1 MKWMRIIAIPTQ
13 VAEAVRS
20 TGRAPRY
27 HHPAFSDTAT
37 GYGPCR
43 HCLRTFR
50 VGAEQR
56 TLFTY
61 DPFDGI
67 EDLPLPGPVYIH
79 TEGCT
84 RYPEDAGYPEDLRA
98 HASVLNAYAKGPKLL
113 AQVYAEPGEAE
124 ANITEL
130 LTRPEVTY
138 IEVRDRKAGCFD
150 FRVER
155 GPMQTTPSISRA

>member
-1 MKWMRIIAIPTQ
+1 MRITAIPTN
-13 VAEAVRS
+13 VAEAVRA
-20 TGRAPRY
+20 TGVAPRY
-27 HHPAFSDTAT
+27 NHPAHTDTAT

-50 VGAEQR
+50 VGEEQR

-67 EDLPLPGPVYIH
+67 ESLPLPGPVYIH
-79 TEGCT
+79 ADACT
-84 RYPEDAGYPEDLRA
+84 RYPEDGGYPEDLRQYS
-98 HASVLNAYAKGPKLL
+98 SVLNAYARGPKLL
-113 AQVYAEPGEAE
+113 AQERTEPGEAE
-124 ANITEL
+124 ARIAEL
-130 LTRPEVTY
+130 LTNPEVDY

-155 GPMQTTPSISRA
+155 G